1 MHEKRLLVLKGI
13 LAKHSYKDMK
23 VVEDM
28 AVGFRL
34 TGMQNAVDVF
44 PVESGPPRYT
54 AAEPRSAAHWMNRA
68 TMASSLSS

>member
-23 VVEDM
+23 IVEDM

-34 TGMQNAVDVF
+34 TGMQNVVEVF
-44 PVESGPPRYT
+44 PVESRPPKYT
-54 AAEPRSAAHWMNRA
+54 VAELRSAAHWMNR
-68 TMASSLSS
+68 